1 MPARRSALR
10 VLQKTPCKEQ
20 LGLYNRCL
28 FVSPD
33 TKQVMTWGRASKP
46 LSSAL
51 SNEIMFCINSV
62 LGWQILGEESPD
74 VFVELVK
81 HC

>member
-1 MPARRSALR
+1 MS
-10 VLQKTPCKEQ
+10 VNT
-20 LGLYNRCL
+20 
-28 FVSPD
+28 D
-33 TKQVMTWGRASKP
+33 TKQVMTWDLASKP
-46 LSSAL
+46 LSFAL

-62 LGWQILGEESPD
+62 LGWQILGEESAN

>member
-1 MPARRSALR
+1 MS
-10 VLQKTPCKEQ
+10 V
-20 LGLYNRCL
+20 N
-28 FVSPD
+28 PD
-33 TKQVMTWGRASKP
+33 TKQVMTWDLASKP
-46 LSSAL
+46 LSFAL

-62 LGWQILGEESPD
+62 LGWQILGEESAN